1 MAQEI
6 KIGDKVKY
14 KKSEALACE
23 VNGHK
28 RDKVYTVKVIHPTDY
43 YCCSVEFE
51 ESNKYCMISRLELV
65 NEITTEHPKAA
76 ILRAIADGKQVQFR
90 KNSTWKFVD
99 LDTTNNFSIFND
111 MEYRLKEDAQT
122 VEKYLILFK
131 EQGQRP
137 TVSSNYYESVE
148 EFKSKC
154 SASVEFAELI
164 LQSKIQAEI

>member
-1 MAQEI
+1 MTQEI

-14 KKSEALACE
+14 KKTEALACE
-23 VNGHK
+23 VNGHSMNQ
-28 RDKVYTVKVIHPTDY
+28 VYTVQAVHYTTFGD
-43 YCCSVEFE
+43 SVEFK
-51 ESNKYCMISRLELV
+51 ESDNYCTVSRLEL
-65 NEITTEHPKAA
+65 IPEHPKAD
-76 ILRAIADGKQVQFR
+76 ILRAIANGKQVQYR
-90 KNSTWKFVD
+90 KNPNYKFTD

-111 MEYRLKEDAQT
+111 MDYRLKEDAKT
-122 VEKYLILFK
+122 IEKYLILFK

-148 EFKSKC
+148 EFKSKY

>member
-1 MAQEI
+1 MNQEI

-14 KKSEALACE
+14 KKTEALACE

-28 RDKVYTVKVIHPTDY
+28 LNKVYTVKAIHPTSY
-43 YCCSVEFE
+43 GGSVEFE
-51 ESNKYCMISRLELV
+51 ENDNYCTVSRLEH
-65 NEITTEHPKAA
+65 IPEHPKAT
-76 ILRAIADGKQVQFR
+76 ILRAIANGKQVQYR
-90 KNSTWKFVD
+90 KNSNYKFTD

-111 MEYRLKEDAQT
+111 MEYRLKEDAKT
-122 VEKYLILFK
+122 IEKYLILFK

-148 EFKSKC
+148 EFKSKY

>member
-1 MAQEI
+1 MTQEF

-14 KKSEALACE
+14 KKTEAIACE
-23 VNGHK
+23 VNGHELN
-28 RDKVYTVKVIHPTDY
+28 KVYTVKAIHPTSSGGY
-43 YCCSVEFE
+43 IKFE
-51 ESNKYCMISRLELV
+51 ESDDYCIVSRIELV
-65 NEITTEHPKAA
+65 PELVPEHPKAD

-90 KNSTWKFVD
+90 KNSNYKFSD

-111 MEYRLKEDAQT
+111 MEYRLKEDAKT
-122 VEKYLILFK
+122 IEKYLILFK

-148 EFKSKC
+148 EFKSKY
-154 SASVEFAELI
+154 SAPIEFAELI